1 MYTYARADAHTTQ
14 AHLLAWVN
22 LQVMRPLFCACVRIF
37 LFYYFLKLC
46 TLMNELRV
54 PATLTLLVIQCRTAT
69 KETTIV
75 MSPGHAL
82 RGVFLYSCY

>member
-1 MYTYARADAHTTQ
+1 
-14 AHLLAWVN
+14 
-22 LQVMRPLFCACVRIF
+22 
-37 LFYYFLKLC
+37 
-46 TLMNELRV
+46 MNELRV